1 MLASVTDVMPAPW
14 PLRTPVTGDGLVLRP
29 LAPDDR
35 AALPAL
41 FDDAHVARFTP
52 IESPFDDAA
61 ARRYLHRVLG
71 QVDRGEA
78 VHLAVTVDGGA
89 PLGEVMA
96 FLPRHPAAG
105 SEDAPGTFEVGYVV
119 GPAHRGLG
127 VGTRAVRLLGDA
139 LVADLGARRLVLRID
154 DGNVASE
161 RLAAACGYRFTGAV
175 ADGVSRVWERLTP
188 GRA

>member
-1 MLASVTDVMPAPW
+1 VNDPW

-29 LAPDDR
+29 LTRDDR
-35 AALPAL
+35 PVLPAL
-41 FDDAHVARFTP
+41 LHDPDVARYTP

-61 ARRYLHRVLG
+61 AGRYLDRVLG

-78 VHLAVTVDGGA
+78 VHLAVLDGA
-89 PLGEVMA
+89 RPVGEVMA
-96 FLPRHPAAG
+96 FHPRHPAAG
-105 SEDAPGTFEVGYVV
+105 AEDPPGTFELGYVV
-119 GPAHRGLG
+119 GPAHRGRG

-175 ADGVSRVWERLTP
+175 ADGLTRVWEQVV
-188 GRA
+188 A